1 MNNVIE
7 FLKSKLSNEDT
18 VIVACSGGPD
28 SMCLLDIVKSVTNNI
43 IVACVNHN
51 VRESSKEEF
60 EYVKDFA
67 NKNNLKFEGL
77 ELTFNTLAN
86 FECNAR
92 NKRYEFLKR

>member
-51 VRESSKEEF
+51 VRESSKE
-60 EYVKDFA
+60 
-67 NKNNLKFEGL
+67 
-77 ELTFNTLAN
+77 
-86 FECNAR
+86 
-92 NKRYEFLKR
+92 